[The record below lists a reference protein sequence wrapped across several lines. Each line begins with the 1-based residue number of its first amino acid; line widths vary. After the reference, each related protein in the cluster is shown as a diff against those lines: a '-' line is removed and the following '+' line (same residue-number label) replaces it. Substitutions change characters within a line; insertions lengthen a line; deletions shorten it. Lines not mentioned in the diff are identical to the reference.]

1 MKKELYPLSGIVS
14 TVISPFTE
22 GEKLLD
28 LDCLAN
34 EINMAC
40 EAGVAGFLVPC
51 LASEMPLLSNEEK
64 RAMVETTAR
73 AANGRAKL
81 ITSITAP
88 TNEERIRR
96 MNEYLEY
103 GVDGVNMQVPH
114 ETEEEFLKCIEA
126 VDKAKPPFLL
136 IQDADF
142 NGPGIPVEWMV
153 KAFEEFETVI
163 GCKVEVKYNG
173 PKFTALRQATG
184 NKMIISSGWGND
196 QMLELLDRGLHA
208 VMPSGLFELFVN
220 IFKLHNMGNREGAK
234 RLFFDSLPII
244 EFTRQ
249 SQELNRWFHKR
260 YLRIVGAFAT
270 EVSREEVYL
279 DEYHLRY
286 ADELIERAAFIRDH
300 MDTYYK
306 SED

>member
-1 MKKELYPLSGIVS
+1 MKKELYPLSGIIS

-22 GEKLLD
+22 GDKALD

-34 EINMAC
+34 EIDMAC
-40 EAGVAGFLVPC
+40 NAGVAGFLVPC
-51 LASEMPLLSNEEK
+51 LASEMPLLTNEEK
-64 RAMVETTAR
+64 KAMVETTAR
-73 AANGRAKL
+73 AAKGRAKL

-88 TNEERIRR
+88 TDDERIRR

-153 KAFEEFETVI
+153 KAFNEFESVV

-173 PKFTALRQATG
+173 PKFSAIREATD

-196 QMLELLDRGLHA
+196 QMLELLDRGIHA

-220 IFKLHNMGNREGAK
+220 IFKLHQMGNREGAK
-234 RLFFDSLPII
+234 KLFFDSLPII

-260 YLRIVGAFAT
+260 YLRTVGAFKT

-279 DEYHLRY
+279 DKYHLRY
-286 ADELIERAAFIRDH
+286 ADELIERALSIRDN
-300 MDTYYK
+300 MAAYY
-306 SED
+306 E

>member
-1 MKKELYPLSGIVS
+1 MKKELYPLSGIIS

-22 GEKLLD
+22 GDKALD

-34 EINMAC
+34 EIDMAC
-40 EAGVAGFLVPC
+40 NAGVAGFLVPC
-51 LASEMPLLSNEEK
+51 LASEMPLLTNEEK
-64 RAMVETTAR
+64 QAMVETTAR
-73 AANGRAKL
+73 VAKGRAKL

-88 TNEERIRR
+88 TDEERIRR

-153 KAFEEFETVI
+153 KAFNEFESVV

-173 PKFTALRQATG
+173 PKFTALREATD

-196 QMLELLDRGLHA
+196 QMLELLDRGIHA

-220 IFKLHNMGNREGAK
+220 IFKLHQMGNREGAK
-234 RLFFDSLPII
+234 KLFFDSLPII

-260 YLRIVGAFAT
+260 YLRTVGAFKT

-279 DEYHLRY
+279 DKYHLRY
-286 ADELIERAAFIRDH
+286 ADELIERAISIRDN
-300 MDTYYK
+300 MAAYYK
-306 SED
+306 